1 MVRLPQWLRKNQEA
15 TFVLYHCRVSEC
27 GAASPL
33 AGAGLATEPRSTPE
47 VLQKLAKRFPGNP
60 SDLSAIFPVG
70 PMHILL
76 LEDDIELG
84 GAIKHALEQQSYA
97 VTWLTDGRSGA
108 AALPDA
114 LFDLILLDLGLPGR
128 DGIDLL
134 LEARRNGIRTPIL
147 IMTARD
153 TPEARIKG
161 LDMGADDYLVKPF
174 HLGELA
180 ARIRSLT
187 RRAQGLVDNRIEVGG
202 LVLDL
207 ATTDVVFRGE
217 RITLTRREFAVLR
230 ILMERA
236 GRIVRRESLESSVY
250 GFDTVVDRNA
260 IEVHVHWLRRKL
272 SPELIHTVR
281 GIGYMMPREP
291 K

>member
-1 MVRLPQWLRKNQEA
+1 
-15 TFVLYHCRVSEC
+15 
-27 GAASPL
+27 
-33 AGAGLATEPRSTPE
+33 
-47 VLQKLAKRFPGNP
+47 
-60 SDLSAIFPVG
+60 
-70 PMHILL
+70 MHILL
-76 LEDDIELG
+76 LEDDVELG
-84 GAIKHALEQQSYA
+84 EAIKHALEQQSYA
-97 VTWLTDGRSGA
+97 VTWLTDGRNGA
-108 AALPDA
+108 NALPDA
-114 LFDLILLDLGLPGR
+114 SFDLILLDLGLPGR

-134 LEARRNGIRTPIL
+134 QQARRAGIKTPIL

-153 TPEARIKG
+153 APEARIKG

-187 RRAQGLVDNRIEVGG
+187 RRAQGLVDNRIEVAG

-207 ATTDVVFRGE
+207 GTTDVAFRGE

-291 K
+291 NCPPSASARD